1 MTDHKDQRM
10 IKRFGR
16 LERGLQPGQI
26 IGWTEPY
33 GDLNLKNDTQ
43 SGTSLTSEVA
53 KITEK

>member
-10 IKRFGR
+10 IKRFRR

-33 GDLNLKNDTQ
+33 GDSNLKNDTQ